1 MQKKNSLNP
10 QVWILAGG
18 RLLLQFGTGFTLF
31 YAPLFFVNE
40 LNFSPTMV
48 GIALGSGSISG
59 VAGRFWG
66 GSWSD
71 SPNWGRK
78 KTLLISAFVSA
89 IADIFLVLADNF
101 SFLLIGNLL
110 MGLGIGFYWPPAEA
124 IIADLTTEDQ
134 RNSAFAITHLADNI
148 GLGFGVVIGGWL
160 VVQTNNYR
168 SLFMIDGLSF
178 VVFFVIIYLTI
189 KETVTNHRDDTPVEK
204 TNGWS
209 LALKDKSLWIFFV
222 VNVIFTTY
230 MAVIQSILPLYL
242 TNFTIGNQFSI
253 TNISGLFSL
262 YIAFAAL
269 FQLPMVKVL
278 NSLTNIQGLSLA
290 SVLWGISFVLIWVTG
305 NIASGT
311 FILGIIS
318 VLFGAIAMITYNPAA
333 SALVVD
339 LAPSSLRGVYFAI
352 NSQCW
357 ALGYFI
363 GPTFGGWVLDQ
374 GEFYA
379 HSLWLVLTLTISIT
393 IVILKYLQSYQNNLK
408 KPNSKY

>member
-10 QVWILAGG
+10 QVWILASG

-48 GIALGSGSISG
+48 GIALGSASVSG

-71 SPNWGRK
+71 SPDWGRK

-101 SFLLIGNLL
+101 TFLLMGNLL

-124 IIADLTTEDQ
+124 IIADLTTEEQ
-134 RNSAFAITHLADNI
+134 RNSAFAITRLADNI

-160 VVQTNNYR
+160 IAQTNNYR

-189 KETVTNHRDDTPVEK
+189 KETVIKKDGGDTPAEE

-209 LALKDKSLWIFFV
+209 LALKDNSLWIFFV

-242 TNFTIGNQFSI
+242 TNFTIGSQFSI

-278 NSLTNIQGLSLA
+278 NSLTNIQGLILA
-290 SVLWGISFVLIWVTG
+290 SVLWGVSFALIWVTG
-305 NIASGT
+305 NTASNT

-318 VLFGAIAMITYNPAA
+318 VLLGAIAMVTYSPAA

-339 LAPSSLRGVYFAI
+339 LAPSSLRGIYFAI

-357 ALGYFI
+357 AIGYFI

-379 HSLWLVLTLTISIT
+379 HGLWLVLVLTIGIT
-393 IVILKYLQSYQNNLK
+393 IVILKYLQSYQNK
-408 KPNSKY
+408 IKTIEP